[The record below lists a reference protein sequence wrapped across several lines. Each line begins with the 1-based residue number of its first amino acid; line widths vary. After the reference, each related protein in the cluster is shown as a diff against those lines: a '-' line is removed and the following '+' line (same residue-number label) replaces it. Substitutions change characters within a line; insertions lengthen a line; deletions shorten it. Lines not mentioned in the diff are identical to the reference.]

1 MVIHRSKPFC
11 VWSPLTTFRHA
22 KHHLQG
28 KNKGQHIQC
37 IFNTAMFNQYRIECN
52 QESMKNEERWKVW
65 YQNFH
70 FILFNIKAHFKTT
83 RYTLYPYIGQATFSQ
98 YIGRTYKLST
108 FRNPTQNQL
117 TNSNIKWCFSTF
129 SMKFLWTKMYG
140 QRQSCW
146 SQVLRTDAKRRN
158 RREHISVCDFANM
171 RKLQS
176 KIR

>member
-1 MVIHRSKPFC
+1 MIIHRSKPFC

-37 IFNTAMFNQYRIECN
+37 IFNTAMFNQYRMECN
-52 QESMKNEERWKVW
+52 QESMKNEERWKAW

-83 RYTLYPYIGQATFSQ
+83 RYTLCLYIGQATFSQ

-117 TNSNIKWCFSTF
+117 TNSNINIFNIFHEIPLNQNVWAKTIMLVTGFKNWCKKKKQKKTHLCMWFCKHEKT
-129 SMKFLWTKMYG
+129 TK
-140 QRQSCW
+140 
-146 SQVLRTDAKRRN
+146 
-158 RREHISVCDFANM
+158 
-171 RKLQS
+171 
-176 KIR
+176 

>member
-1 MVIHRSKPFC
+1 MIIHRSKPFC

-37 IFNTAMFNQYRIECN
+37 IFNTAMFNQYRMECN

-83 RYTLYPYIGQATFSQ
+83 RHTCILVKLHFHNTLGEPINSP
-98 YIGRTYKLST
+98 LSEI
-108 FRNPTQNQL
+108 QL
-117 TNSNIKWCFSTF
+117 KINWQIQISNDVFQHFPWNSSEPKCMGKDNHAGHRF
-129 SMKFLWTKMYG
+129 
-140 QRQSCW
+140 
-146 SQVLRTDAKRRN
+146 
-158 RREHISVCDFANM
+158 
-171 RKLQS
+171 
-176 KIR
+176 